1 MKKGNGMSTPAQT
14 IDRPRT
20 SPKKAGR
27 VSRPG
32 VNPLVSMLKYA
43 FILVILLISV
53 SPFLW
58 VFLSSF
64 KSNLE
69 ILNSALA
76 LPARLKFSN
85 YVMAFKIAPLAQ
97 FYGNSILIAVTGT
110 LLNLTVL
117 GMSGYVIARFE
128 FKGKKT
134 IMSLVS
140 MALLIPGAA
149 LLLPLYLT
157 VRNVGLYDNILGLIL
172 IYAGFGLP
180 VSLYILSSYF
190 LTIPKEL
197 EESAYLD
204 GAGFLRTFLTIILP
218 IAKPGFGT
226 AGVLQFLLCW
236 NEFQFAL
243 TLTTGL
249 KNRTLPV
256 ALFYFKS
263 QFASDYGAMFAAT
276 ILVVIPSIIVYVL
289 LQEQVVSGLAA
300 GAVKG

>member
-1 MKKGNGMSTPAQT
+1 MENQQFNG
-14 IDRPRT
+14 
-20 SPKKAGR
+20 
-27 VSRPG
+27 G
-32 VNPLVSMLKYA
+32 VRNLNARKILVSLLKYL
-43 FILVILLISV
+43 FVITILALSV
-53 SPFLW
+53 GPFLW

-69 ILNSALA
+69 ILNSAFS
-76 LPARLKFSN
+76 LPEKLKFSN
-85 YVMAFKIAPLAQ
+85 YAMAFKIAPLTQ
-97 FYGNSILIAVTGT
+97 FYINSLIVAVLGT
-110 LLNLTVL
+110 LLNLVVL
-117 GMSGYVIARFE
+117 GMSGYAIARFD
-128 FKGKKT
+128 FKLKP
-134 IMSLVS
+134 IVMALVS

-149 LLLPLYLT
+149 LLMPLYLT
-157 VRNVGLYDNILGLIL
+157 IRNIGLYDNILGLVL
-172 IYAGFGLP
+172 VYAGFGLP

-204 GAGFLRTFLTIILP
+204 GAGFLKTFIQIILP

-243 TLTTGL
+243 TLTTGN
-249 KNRTLPV
+249 KSRTLPL

-276 ILVVIPSIIVYVL
+276 ILVVIPSIVIYVL
-289 LQEQVVSGLAA
+289 LQEQVVFGLAA

>member
-1 MKKGNGMSTPAQT
+1 M
-14 IDRPRT
+14 RT
-20 SPKKAGR
+20 STLTHDLPLSNARRAGGLI
-27 VSRPG
+27 RPG
-32 VNPLVSMLKYA
+32 MNPLAAVLKYA
-43 FILVILLISV
+43 FILVILAISIG
-53 SPFLW
+53 PFLW

-69 ILNSALA
+69 ILNSAMG
-76 LPARLKFSN
+76 LPAKLKYSN
-85 YVMAFKIAPLAQ
+85 YVLAFKIAPLAQ
-97 FYGNSILIAVTGT
+97 FYGNSILVAVAGT

-117 GMSGYVIARFE
+117 GMSGYVIARFS
-128 FKGKKT
+128 FKGKKL

-157 VRNVGLYDNILGLIL
+157 VRNVGLYDNILGLII

-180 VSLYILSSYF
+180 VSLYILSSYY
-190 LTIPKEL
+190 LTIPREL

>member
-1 MKKGNGMSTPAQT
+1 MSAIAKGN
-14 IDRPRT
+14 DRIQWQESVT
-20 SPKKAGR
+20 KR
-27 VSRPG
+27 VVAKG
-32 VNPLVSMLKYA
+32 FHWLACILKYA
-43 FILVILLISV
+43 LLLAVVLISIG
-53 SPFLW
+53 PFLW
-58 VFLSSF
+58 VLLSSF

-69 ILNSALA
+69 ILNSAMAWPEGL
-76 LPARLKFSN
+76 RLSN

-97 FYGNSILIAVTGT
+97 FYGNSILVAVLGT
-110 LLNLTVL
+110 ILNLVVL

-128 FKGKKT
+128 FKGKKI
-134 IMSLVS
+134 IMSMVS

-157 VRNVGLYDNILGLIL
+157 VRNVGLYDNVVGLIL

-180 VSLYILSSYF
+180 VSLYILTSYF

-204 GAGFLRTFLTIILP
+204 GAGFLRTFVQIVLP

-276 ILVVIPSIIVYVL
+276 ILVVIPSVIVYIV